1 MNSLNPRA
9 NRSTRRA
16 DSRPERRCPTCAFM
30 SRSSAQVGHLRSA
43 ARLRKASLFGSLIF
57 PLLLIALCFTARAA
71 TPPNIVLILA
81 DDLGYADVGCF
92 GAKDIRT
99 PHLDRLAKQGTRF
112 TSFYVAQP
120 VCTASRAA
128 LMSGCYPNRIGM
140 AGALNHTS
148 RNGIH
153 PDEWLLPKML
163 KARGYATACVGK
175 WHLGTVP
182 SLRATRNGFDEWFG
196 TPYSNDNSKYHP
208 VLAAEMPPF
217 PLHDGDK
224 VVELDPDAFDQGL
237 EPL

>member
-1 MNSLNPRA
+1 MPR
-9 NRSTRRA
+9 RY
-16 DSRPERRCPTCAFM
+16 
-30 SRSSAQVGHLRSA
+30 
-43 ARLRKASLFGSLIF
+43 SLIF

-128 LMSGCYPNRIGM
+128 LMSGCYPNRVGM

-153 PDEWLLPKML
+153 PDEWLLPEML

-182 SLRATRNGFDEWFG
+182 SLRATRHGFDEWFG
-196 TPYSNDNSKYHP
+196 FTSGLQTVKSE
-208 VLAAEMPPF
+208 AAPR
-217 PLHDGDK
+217 
-224 VVELDPDAFDQGL
+224 VQVT
-237 EPL
+237 